1 MSNIYNDQIM
11 DGIVQDVDS
20 MSDIDVVSALNT
32 RNVSKVSK
40 FTGDDVH
47 GANIIDYARSILVSQ
62 MWDDVVDMGG
72 PHG

>member
-11 DGIVQDVDS
+11 DGIIQDVDS
-20 MSDIDVVSALNT
+20 MSDIDVVSSLND
-32 RNVSKVSK
+32 NNISKVSK

-47 GANIIDYARSILVSQ
+47 GANIIDYARSVLVSQ

-72 PHG
+72 PCG

>member
-20 MSDIDVVSALNT
+20 MSDIDVVSSLND
-32 RNVSKVSK
+32 NNISKVSK

-47 GANIIDYARSILVSQ
+47 GANIIDYARSVLVSQ
-62 MWDDVVDMGG
+62 MWEDVVDMGG
-72 PHG
+72 PCG